1 LRSLIFLNIN
11 FLSKIFLI
19 MIKKFL
25 DLGLQPLANKYLTKK
40 DLVKKK
46 VEYYYHL
53 EIGFNTTSKLV
64 SILNTVSSQKMF
76 DKKYPYRA
84 SMSQTMLNSFKR
96 LSGDITKTF
105 NPDLIMEIGSNDGS
119 FVKNFNKKKVIC
131 VEPCTNVAKITQKM
145 GYKTFSNFWDM
156 KLAKKIKSKVKNID
170 LIYSANTLS
179 HIQDLNSVFSSIVH
193 VLSDDGVLI
202 IEDPS
207 LLECFKQVSYD
218 QFYNEHIYIFSL
230 LSIKYLLKRYNLEV
244 FNIEKLSTH
253 GGSLRYFI
261 KKISNNK
268 FKINKKVKMQL
279 DQELN
284 FGLDKYSTYIKFKK
298 NVEKSRKKLM
308 EIFSKLKNKNKT
320 IIGYGATAKVNTV
333 LNFCKIKSETLDYF
347 LDTTPGK
354 VGKFMPGSHLYVQ
367 KYNRILTNQADYVFL
382 GAWNFKKEIFKKEK
396 KYIKKGGKFITHVPT
411 PKII

>member
-1 LRSLIFLNIN
+1 
-11 FLSKIFLI
+11 

-53 EIGFNTTSKLV
+53 EIGFNTNSKLV
-64 SILNTVSSQKMF
+64 SILNTVPSKKMF
-76 DKKYPYRA
+76 DKTYPYRA
-84 SMSQTMLNSFKR
+84 SMSRTMLDSFKK
-96 LSGDITKTF
+96 LSQNIKKKF
-105 NPDLIMEIGSNDGS
+105 NPSLIMEIGSNDGS
-119 FVKNFNKKKVIC
+119 FIKNFDKKKTIC
-131 VEPCTNVAKITQKM
+131 VEPCTDVAKVTKRM

-156 KLAKKIKSKVKNID
+156 KLAKKIKTKVKKVD

-179 HIQDLNSVFSSIVH
+179 HIHDLNSVFRSIKY

-207 LLECFKQVSYD
+207 LLECFKKLSYD

-230 LSIKYLLKRYNLEV
+230 LSMKNLLRKHNLEV

-253 GGSLRYFI
+253 GGALRYYI

-268 FKINKKVKMQL
+268 FKINKKIKKQL
-279 DQELN
+279 YQEIA
-284 FGLDKYSTYIKFKK
+284 FGLNKFSTYTKFK
-298 NVEKSRKKLM
+298 NRVEKSKKKLL
-308 EIFSKLKNKNKT
+308 EILNKLKNKNKK

-333 LNFCKIKSETLDYF
+333 LNYCKINKETLDYF
-347 LDTTPGK
+347 VDTTPGK
-354 VGKFMPGSHLYVQ
+354 IGKYMPGTHLYIQ
-367 KYNRILTNQADYVFL
+367 KYRKSLTNQADYIFL
-382 GAWNFKKEIFKKEK
+382 GAWNFKQEIFKKEK
-396 KYIKKGGKFITHVPT
+396 KYIKKGGKFITHIPY

>member
-1 LRSLIFLNIN
+1 
-11 FLSKIFLI
+11 

-53 EIGFNTTSKLV
+53 EIGFNTSSKLV
-64 SILNTVSSQKMF
+64 SILNTVPSKKMF
-76 DKKYPYRA
+76 DKEYPYRA
-84 SMSQTMLNSFKR
+84 PMSRTMLDSFKK
-96 LSGDITKTF
+96 LSQDIKRKF
-105 NPDLIMEIGSNDGS
+105 NPNLILEIGSNDGS
-119 FVKNFNKKKVIC
+119 FIKNFDKKGAIC
-131 VEPCTNVAKITQKM
+131 VEPCFDVAKITKRM
-145 GYKTFSNFWDM
+145 GYKTFSNFWSM
-156 KLAKKIKSKVKNID
+156 KLAKKIKSKVKKID

-179 HIQDLNSVFSSIVH
+179 HIHDLNSVFRSIKY
-193 VLSDDGVLI
+193 VLSNKGVLI

-207 LLECFKQVSYD
+207 LLECFKKLSYD

-230 LSIKYLLKRYNLEV
+230 IAMKNLLKKHNLEV

-253 GGSLRYFI
+253 GGSLRYYI
-261 KKISNNK
+261 KKTSNNK
-268 FKINKKVKMQL
+268 LKINSKIKEQL
-279 DQELN
+279 YKEIK
-284 FGLDKYSTYIKFKK
+284 FGLDKFSTYIKFKNK
-298 NVEKSRKKLM
+298 IEKSKERLL
-308 EIFSKLKNKNKT
+308 EILYKLKNKNKK

-347 LDTTPGK
+347 VDTTPGK
-354 VGKFMPGSHLYVQ
+354 IGKYMPGSHLYIQ
-367 KYNRILTNQADYVFL
+367 KYSKASTNKADYLFL

-396 KYIKKGGKFITHVPT
+396 AYIKKGGKFITHVPF